1 MPKTNP
7 SPPKNLSPMPRS
19 NPQSQAKSLYLLD
32 ISSLF
37 FRSYYAIAFNMKNQK
52 GQPTNAVYGVLKM
65 LDQLSRKHKPSAM
78 ICCFDTKEGSRFR
91 KQLYPDYKAN
101 RSEMPEDLEAQ
112 VPYLKTLMQKL
123 LIPCWEKPGVEA
135 DDLIASIAKQ
145 AKAQWEVFIV
155 SGDKDFAQIVDQKVF
170 LYDSM
175 KEKTYDPEGVEHK
188 WGLPPSKMQDYLALM
203 GDSSDNIPGVRGIGP
218 KGAVKLLSEYP
229 SLQAIYDNLEHIKP
243 SLRNKL
249 VNHKDMAFLSKKLVN
264 LDQNIPVD
272 KQWFKHKHKS
282 FHEFS
287 GKEKQD
293 FIDFLKELDFKS
305 FLKKLVYVQTESP
318 QISIPSESFQKEST
332 RDNKT
337 LSNIP
342 GKVSGKKLKSVSLI
356 EFKNIVEPY
365 AKIFIGAF
373 EEDFYFSFK
382 KSYCLL
388 GKEEL
393 KNLAD
398 FLDYKWV
405 RYIGH
410 DLKYFWKL
418 LGVKNPVADWDFMIA
433 GHLLSSLNSP
443 SLDKLFQLYCEVS
456 QEAQLSLPER
466 LYQESLLYVK
476 QNQLLQKEDLL
487 DLYQDIELP
496 LIAVLYEMEKTG
508 FCVDLPEIQKQSKDL
523 QKDLEELEFQIHK
536 LAGEKFNLSS
546 PKQLGVLLFE
556 KWNLPKG
563 RKTKTGYS
571 TDSHELI
578 KIKDRHP
585 IIPLLLEYR
594 ELFKLKRAYI
604 DPLIQLRSK
613 KTGRVYTEFKQA
625 VASTGR
631 LSSWNPN
638 LQNIPIRTARGRLIR
653 KAFKADQDKDLICAD
668 YSQLELRILAEITD
682 DPNLKKAFEED
693 RDIHAMTA
701 SELFN
706 VPIKEVSS
714 DLRRKSKAVNFGI
727 AYGQG
732 VYGLSETLGIT
743 RSESKE
749 IIENYFKKF
758 KKIKDYMESIQ
769 QDLTQ
774 KNYVKTLYGRKRYF
788 NPEDFKNPRIK
799 AGLQRA
805 AINAPL
811 QGTASDLVKVAMI
824 ELNESLSIPILS
836 QVHDELLFEAP
847 KSHKKRDIKEI
858 KTLMEKN
865 AVLKTPLKVNI
876 STGPNWFH
884 LK

>member
-1 MPKTNP
+1 
-7 SPPKNLSPMPRS
+7 MPRS
-19 NPQSQAKSLYLLD
+19 PSHPPSKSLYLLD

-229 SLQAIYDNLEHIKP
+229 SLQAIYENLDQIKP

-272 KQWFKHKHKS
+272 KHWFKQQHKS

-305 FLKKLVYVQTESP
+305 FLKKLVYVKTESP
-318 QISIPSESFQKEST
+318 QLSISSESFQNSST
-332 RDNKT
+332 EFKNKT
-337 LSNIP
+337 QGVDKISGKTSGKIP
-342 GKVSGKKLKSVSLI
+342 GKKLKSVSLT
-356 EFKNIVEPY
+356 EFKALVEPY

-382 KSYCLL
+382 KSYCVL

-393 KNLAD
+393 KSLAD
-398 FLDYKWV
+398 FLDHKWV

-443 SLDKLFQLYCEVS
+443 SLDKLFQLYCELS

-487 DLYQDIELP
+487 ALYQNIELP

-508 FCVDLPEIQKQSKDL
+508 FCVDLPEIQKQSQDL

-585 IIPLLLEYR
+585 IISLLLEYR

-706 VPIKEVSS
+706 VSIKEVSS

>member
-1 MPKTNP
+1 MPNP
-7 SPPKNLSPMPRS
+7 TKN
-19 NPQSQAKSLYLLD
+19 SLYLLD

-52 GQPTNAVYGVLKM
+52 GQSTNAVYGVLKI

-78 ICCFDTKEGSRFR
+78 ICCFDTKEGSYFR

-101 RSEMPEDLEAQ
+101 REEMPEDLSAQ

-123 LIPCWEKPGVEA
+123 LIPCWEKPGFEA

-145 AKAQWEVFIV
+145 AKANWEVFIV

-175 KEKTYDPEGVEHK
+175 KDKIYDREGVKNK

-203 GDSSDNIPGVRGIGP
+203 GDSSDNIPGVKGIGP
-218 KGAVKLLSEYP
+218 KGAVQLLSQYP
-229 SLQAIYDNLEHIKP
+229 NLQAIYENLDQIKP
-243 SLRNKL
+243 SLKNKL
-249 VNHKDMAFLSKKLVN
+249 LNHKEMAFLSKKLVN
-264 LDQNIPVD
+264 LDQDIPVD
-272 KQWFKHKHKS
+272 KDWFKHRHKS
-282 FHEFS
+282 FYEFS
-287 GKEKQD
+287 EKQKED
-293 FIDFLKELDFKS
+293 FIDFLKELDFQS

-318 QISIPSESFQKEST
+318 QVAIPSESFKSSGLG
-332 RDNKT
+332 DKKNKAPT
-337 LSNIP
+337 
-342 GKVSGKKLKSVSLI
+342 KKIKAVSLT
-356 EFKNIVEPY
+356 EFKQLVEPY
-365 AKIFIGAF
+365 AKLFIGSFA
-373 EEDFYFSFK
+373 EDFYLATT
-382 KSYCLL
+382 KSYCVLN
-388 GKEEL
+388 KKEL
-393 KNLAD
+393 KTLAD

-418 LGVKNPVADWDFMIA
+418 LEVKNPVADWDFMIA

-443 SLDKLFQLYCEVS
+443 SLNKLFHLYCDIPES
-456 QEAQLSLPER
+456 TQLSLADR
-466 LYQESLLYVK
+466 IYQESFLYNK
-476 QNQLLQKEDLL
+476 QKQLLQKEELFP
-487 DLYQDIELP
+487 LYQDIELP

-508 FCVDLPEIQKQSKDL
+508 FCVDLQEIQNQSQDL
-523 QKDLEELEFQIHK
+523 KKDLEELEFQIHK
-536 LAGEKFNLSS
+536 IAGEKFNLSS

-585 IIPLLLEYR
+585 MIPLLLEYR
-594 ELFKLKRAYI
+594 EFFKLKRAYI

-625 VASTGR
+625 TASTGR

-638 LQNIPIRTARGRLIR
+638 LQNIPIRTQRGRLIR
-653 KAFKADQDKDLICAD
+653 KAFKADKDKDLICAD
-668 YSQLELRILAEITD
+668 YSQLELRILAEITGD
-682 DPNLKKAFEED
+682 TNLKKAFEED
-693 RDIHAMTA
+693 RDIHAITA

-706 VPIKEVSS
+706 VPIKEVSP

-732 VYGLSETLGIT
+732 VYGLSETLGVS
-743 RSESKE
+743 RAESKE

-769 QDLTQ
+769 QDLTH

-788 NPEDFKNPRIK
+788 NVEDFKNPRLK
-799 AGLQRA
+799 AGIQRA

-836 QVHDELLFEAP
+836 QVHDELLFESP
-847 KSHKKRDIKEI
+847 KAKGQRDIKEI
-858 KTLMEKN
+858 KSIMEKN
-865 AVLKTPLKVNI
+865 SVLKTPLKVNI
-876 STGPNWFH
+876 STGQNWFH
-884 LK
+884 IK